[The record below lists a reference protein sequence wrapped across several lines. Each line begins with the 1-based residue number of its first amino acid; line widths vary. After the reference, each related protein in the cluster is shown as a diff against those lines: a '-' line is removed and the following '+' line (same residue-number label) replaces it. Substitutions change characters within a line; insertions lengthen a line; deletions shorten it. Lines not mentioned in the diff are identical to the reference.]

1 MVKAKL
7 QTYQSRKSFNYKEWF
22 RFLSAYAYSWISFFP
37 IILVFKNREG
47 GERER
52 KRERGWFPCIRR
64 FPSVLTGVFLRVAVW
79 PGSSKAMSTNE
90 SKTMSP
96 KPKYQ
101 FFFKSQCLH
110 DQTGMVSAND
120 HTHHRG
126 VLTSQGDLPCALQ
139 ILGTFRNSNTEL
151 AMDCVLKDTFTKKQC

>member
-1 MVKAKL
+1 MHSEV
-7 QTYQSRKSFNYKEWF
+7 SISFNRSVPQSGCMTRKFQGHEYK
-22 RFLSAYAYSWISFFP
+22 
-37 IILVFKNREG
+37 V
-47 GERER
+47 
-52 KRERGWFPCIRR
+52 C
-64 FPSVLTGVFLRVAVW
+64 
-79 PGSSKAMSTNE
+79 
-90 SKTMSP
+90 P